1 MFFKR
6 QLLPVT
12 DGCRETQ
19 DIFDCCCCSVNQ
31 SCLTLCNPM
40 DFNTPGLSVP
50 HHLPKVAQ
58 VDVHCISDAIHL
70 SHPLTPSFPSAF
82 NLFQHQGLFQWVSCS
97 HQMTKL
103 LAFQPQH
110 QSFQW
115 VFKGWFPLRLTGS
128 ILDSENSILWIRL
141 QCRRPQF
148 NSWVGKIHWRRDRL
162 PTPVFLEFPCGS
174 SSKESA
180 CNTGDL
186 GSIPGGKN
194 PWRRERLPTPVF
206 WPGEF
211 HGVAKSQTRL
221 SDFHFTILCLQSMS
235 MELLGLLLPVLA
247 SLSSPPYQPLPFP
260 AILPNKWPSQLLISG
275 SVTEKARQKPAH
287 SQLKDRKAMQ
297 CYRKMSGFGL
307 RRLQMTK
314 FPVLQLIRWQQS
326 LSSSKI

>member
-19 DIFDCCCCSVNQ
+19 DIFDCGCCSVNQ
-31 SCLTLCNPM
+31 SCLTLCNPI

-50 HHLPKVAQ
+50 HHLPKFGQ
-58 VDVHCISDAIHL
+58 VDVHCISDAIYL

-110 QSFQW
+110 QSFQL

-180 CNTGDL
+180 CNVGDL
-186 GSIPGGKN
+186 DLIPGLG
-194 PWRRERLPTPVF
+194 RC
-206 WPGEF
+206 PGEGKGYQLQYSGLENSMGWPRVR
-211 HGVAKSQTRL
+211 HDWAT
-221 SDFHFTILCLQSMS
+221 FTSLKTNWCPWSAWNS
-235 MELLGLLLPVLA
+235 RSTCCLLG
-247 SLSSPPYQPLPFP
+247 
-260 AILPNKWPSQLLISG
+260 
-275 SVTEKARQKPAH
+275 
-287 SQLKDRKAMQ
+287 
-297 CYRKMSGFGL
+297 
-307 RRLQMTK
+307 
-314 FPVLQLIRWQQS
+314 
-326 LSSSKI
+326 

>member
-19 DIFDCCCCSVNQ
+19 DIFDCGCCSVNQ

-50 HHLPKVAQ
+50 HHLPKFAQ

-110 QSFQW
+110 QSFQL

-180 CNTGDL
+180 CNVWDL
-186 GSIPGGKN
+186 GSIPGLGRSPGEGN
-194 PWRRERLPTPVF
+194 GYQLQYSGLENSMGSQRIRHDWVTFTSLYSVFRACLWSCLVSSFLSLLVSVPLPTN
-206 WPGEF
+206 
-211 HGVAKSQTRL
+211 
-221 SDFHFTILCLQSMS
+221 HFLFQQYFLINDLHSS
-235 MELLGLLLPVLA
+235 SFLGLLLRKPDKNQPTHSSRTERLCSA
-247 SLSSPPYQPLPFP
+247 TERCQDLDSGYFKWQSSQFCNLLGDSSLYQLF
-260 AILPNKWPSQLLISG
+260 
-275 SVTEKARQKPAH
+275 
-287 SQLKDRKAMQ
+287 
-297 CYRKMSGFGL
+297 
-307 RRLQMTK
+307 
-314 FPVLQLIRWQQS
+314 
-326 LSSSKI
+326 